1 MIVADEDVDRLQ
13 PDPAPEMSAFIW
25 FVDIT
30 DESRPVPVSSFQVD
44 GLHGTRNP
52 DMTGCHQPVETITGS
67 DVPVAWFSQGLRIID
82 FFQSDAPAP
91 DRLLHT

>member
-30 DESRPVPVSSFQVD
+30 DESHPVPVMSRS
-44 GLHGTRNP
+44 R
-52 DMTGCHQPVETITGS
+52 GCTKAGRSV
-67 DVPVAWFSQGLRIID
+67 
-82 FFQSDAPAP
+82 
-91 DRLLHT
+91 